1 VAAMEA
7 MFSKALIAHIIGDWL
22 FNTAYLRKR
31 KQKEFYILILHV
43 LITSLPF
50 VVLGFSLAQILFIAI
65 SHAIIDGFRLG
76 YWWSRLIGNDEE
88 KLYAQQ
94 MDDQAFHLIAI
105 WTILQM
111 R

>member
-1 VAAMEA
+1 

-22 FNTAYLRKR
+22 LNSAYLRER
-31 KQKEFYILILHV
+31 KQREFGFLILHV

-50 VVLGFSLAQILFIAI
+50 ILLGFSPIQVYLIAI
-65 SHAIIDGFRLG
+65 SHIFIDGSHLG
-76 YWWSRLIGNDEE
+76 YWWSRLIGKDEE
-88 KLYAQQ
+88 KLYAQY